1 MSNLTQRIQLR
12 PAVIT
17 DIAILEHWDKQ
28 QHNIDADPNDDWNWE
43 QELVREPVWREQLI
57 AELDGRPIGFVQIID
72 PLEENSHYWGEIEK
86 NLRAID
92 IWMGEAN
99 DIGKG
104 YGSVIMTKAIERC
117 FAVEEV
123 SAILID
129 PLATN
134 IKAHRFYERLGFRF
148 VERRF
153 FGEDDC
159 FVYQLKR
166 KDWEV
171 KSHSSLNLR

>member
-43 QELVREPVWREQLI
+43 KELLREPVWRDQLI

-72 PLEENSHYWGEIEK
+72 PFEEDSHYWGEIEK

-92 IWMGEAN
+92 IWLGEVE
-99 DIGKG
+99 DLGKG

-117 FAVEEV
+117 LAVKEV
-123 SAILID
+123 SAVMID
-129 PLATN
+129 PLVTN
-134 IKAHRFYERLGFRF
+134 AKAHRFYERLGFRF

-153 FGEDDC
+153 FGADDC

-166 KDWEV
+166 ENWDV

>member
-72 PLEENSHYWGEIEK
+72 PLEEDSHYWGEIEK

-92 IWMGEAN
+92 IWMGESN

-117 FAVEEV
+117 FAVSEV
-123 SAILID
+123 TAILID
-129 PLATN
+129 PLASN
-134 IKAHRFYERLGFRF
+134 VKAHRFYERLGFRF

-166 KDWEV
+166 ENWEV
-171 KSHSSLNLR
+171 KSPSSINI

>member
-17 DIAILEHWDKQ
+17 DIAIIEHWDKQ
-28 QHNIDADPNDDWNWE
+28 QHNIDADPNDDWKWE

-72 PLEENSHYWGEIEK
+72 PLEEDSHYWGEIEK

-92 IWMGEAN
+92 IWMGESN

-117 FAVEEV
+117 FEVKEV

-166 KDWEV
+166 ENWEV
-171 KSHSSLNLR
+171 KSHSSLNI